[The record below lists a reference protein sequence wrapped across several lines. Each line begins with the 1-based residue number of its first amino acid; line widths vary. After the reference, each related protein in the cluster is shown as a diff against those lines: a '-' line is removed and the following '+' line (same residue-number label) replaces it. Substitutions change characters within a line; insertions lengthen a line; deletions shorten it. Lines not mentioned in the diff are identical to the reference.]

1 MGRTTVFVLSAFL
14 LAAGCTTTATRA
26 DFEHESNFLE
36 QPLRDVGAVQRQAP
50 GVLIQAMDAP
60 YALPDPPECGA
71 ILAEVAAL
79 DGVLGADLD
88 QPGEDDDGFE
98 EDAGEM
104 VSAAMRGLVNVPYS
118 GVIRWLSGAERRDRQ
133 IREAIL
139 AGMVRR
145 AFLKGV
151 AHSLGCGAA
160 PAAPGSGAGP
170 P

>member
-1 MGRTTVFVLSAFL
+1 MGRTIVFVLSTL
-14 LAAGCTTTATRA
+14 VLAVGCTTTATRA
-26 DFEHESNFLE
+26 DFEHESNLLE

-50 GVLIQAMDAP
+50 DVLVQAMGAP
-60 YALPDPPECGA
+60 YALPAPPECGA

-79 DGVLGADLD
+79 DGILGADLD
-88 QPGEDDDGFE
+88 QPGEDDHSVDDE
-98 EDAGEM
+98 AGEM
-104 VSAAMRGLVNVPYS
+104 ISAAMRGLVNIPYS

-151 AHSLGCGAA
+151 AHSMGCSAA
-160 PAAPGSGAGP
+160 AAATGAGLGP
-170 P
+170 Q